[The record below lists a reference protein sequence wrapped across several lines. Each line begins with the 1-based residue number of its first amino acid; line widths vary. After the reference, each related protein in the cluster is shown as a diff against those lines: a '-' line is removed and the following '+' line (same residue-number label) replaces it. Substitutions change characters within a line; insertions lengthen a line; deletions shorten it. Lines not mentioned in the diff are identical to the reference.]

1 MKVTFYK
8 TIDNDSGLVLRIN
21 IPGLEIYP
29 VSWTTNDF
37 TVTNTFRRAVP
48 IKNKRF
54 YDNNQ
59 GTLMGKSAWK
69 LSSPFCYDNART
81 CVVLLS
87 ERVVFRFIY
96 LPERCVLRSLTLVV
110 LLPVA
115 NRITMRSATFKATWM
130 FLILYFHHLPRWIIL
145 FSCRELFWKKISSI
159 MSVQR
164 CIMISGNFAF
174 QAADKK
180 IK

>member
-59 GTLMGKSAWK
+59 GTLIGKSAWK

-110 LLPVA
+110 FLPVA
-115 NRITMRSATFKATWM
+115 NRITMRSATFKATWIFFNFVFSSFASM
-130 FLILYFHHLPRWIIL
+130 NNTFQLPGIVLKKDFKYYECATMYYDFGEFR
-145 FSCRELFWKKISSI
+145 FSSCW
-159 MSVQR
+159 
-164 CIMISGNFAF
+164 
-174 QAADKK
+174 
-180 IK
+180 